1 MGDDA
6 DGDKA
11 DDGVSDDRLAKLE
24 EENRYDIWGM
34 GKDQKFQQ
42 GTGLRPGWG

>member
-6 DGDKA
+6 DGSEA
-11 DDGVSDDRLAKLE
+11 DNGVAEERLAKLE

-34 GKDQKFQQ
+34 GKDRKFQQ
-42 GTGLRPGWG
+42 GTGCPK